1 MTFIDETIDYWHL
14 YPTNKSNYGYFLWC
28 HGVTSVRIII
38 VLCRHGRYGN
48 NGCRRTYLSS
58 RDLQAHIAH
67 RHSDKKDKADKRTD
81 KMAEENL
88 RNVVNSISKASLASV
103 VAAVNNA
110 ASSYSSYTTNLS
122 SPAMTSVANTD
133 SHTGMNISV
142 LNSRNSN
149 LITLHSQEAAGAG
162 SSYPGYPP
170 GYHPVPTT
178 YPNLSQ
184 PPPSYAGYT
193 GYTGSAPQV
202 TAASA
207 YSAGYQPAAA
217 GYQPAPATPQASPAP
232 PGYPVGAGPWSRP
245 PPPTQQT
252 GYYRR

>member
-1 MTFIDETIDYWHL
+1 MGIRVKSEVCCVVITRFYWL
-14 YPTNKSNYGYFLWC
+14 
-28 HGVTSVRIII
+28 
-38 VLCRHGRYGN
+38 RYGN

-81 KMAEENL
+81 KVAEDNL

-110 ASSYSSYTTNLS
+110 ASSYSSYTSSLT
-122 SPAMTSVANTD
+122 SPAMTSVAKTD
-133 SHTGMNISV
+133 NHAGMNISV
-142 LNSRNSN
+142 LNSRNTN

-170 GYHPVPTT
+170 GYPPVPTT

-184 PPPSYAGYT
+184 PPPSYTGYT

-207 YSAGYQPAAA
+207 YSGYQPAAA

-232 PGYPVGAGPWSRP
+232 GYPVGGGPWSRP